1 MCGGNKLSEETK
13 NKLSEETQSD
23 KVYTTI
29 HISSDLM
36 EELRKLLPARKG
48 ALKKFIEEAIKEKLD
63 KIEAEKK

>member
-1 MCGGNKLSEETK
+1 MSEETR
-13 NKLSEETQSD
+13 SE

-36 EELRKLLPARKG
+36 KELRKLLPARKG